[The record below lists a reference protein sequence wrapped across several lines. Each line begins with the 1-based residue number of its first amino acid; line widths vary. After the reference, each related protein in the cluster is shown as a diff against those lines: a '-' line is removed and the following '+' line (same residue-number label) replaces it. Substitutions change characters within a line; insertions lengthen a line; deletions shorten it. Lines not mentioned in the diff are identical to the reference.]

1 MQETSI
7 GWTNFSV
14 NLIKYRDADGKV
26 VWACVHASEGCRFCY
41 SQALAIRWG
50 RGKEFTAANM
60 DLLTPF
66 FDEKEAKQVLNS
78 KKIAGKKV
86 FVNDMTD
93 WMGPWVP
100 DEIIDQCVAV
110 FANRSDVTFQTL
122 TKHANRQREYFTDST
137 LEDRLTDLWQGN
149 DEDRKT
155 WNILLPLQ
163 NLHIGVSV
171 EDQKN
176 ADKRIPLLLET
187 PAAVRWISAE
197 PLLAPIDLTHV
208 DYSARLRETIGDFA
222 KFVAEKD
229 GEDVAASV
237 EHARASI
244 NAPAYLQTLT
254 GQWFDGWDRGNDG
267 KRLDGVVIGGE
278 SGAGHREMPLES
290 AVTLAREAKEAG
302 VAVYF
307 KQDSGPRPGMQ
318 GRVPDD
324 IWAMKDWP
332 DQRRNT

>member
-1 MQETSI
+1 MQETPI

-60 DLLTPF
+60 ESLTPF

-93 WMGPWVP
+93 WMGRWIS
-100 DEIIDQCVAV
+100 DELIDQCLAV
-110 FANRSDVTFQTL
+110 FASRSDVTFQTL
-122 TKHANRQREYFTDST
+122 TKHADRQREYFTEPS
-137 LEDRLTDLWQGN
+137 LEDRLTELWQG
-149 DEDRKT
+149 DDADRKT
-155 WNILLPLQ
+155 WNVLLPLR
-163 NLHIGVSV
+163 NLHVGVSV

-176 ADKRIPLLLET
+176 AEKRIPLLIGT
-187 PAAVRWISAE
+187 PAAIRWVSAE
-197 PLLAPIDLTHV
+197 PLLGPIDLQVNHPHQ
-208 DYSARLRETIGDFA
+208 ARNGGHRSLLD
-222 KFVAEKD
+222 D
-229 GEDVAASV
+229 
-237 EHARASI
+237 
-244 NAPAYLQTLT
+244 
-254 GQWFDGWDRGNDG
+254 
-267 KRLDGVVIGGE
+267 LDGIVIGGE
-278 SGAGHREMPLES
+278 SGAGHRDMPLAEALMLAES
-290 AVTLAREAKEAG
+290 ARAAG

-307 KQDSGPRPGMQ
+307 KQDSGSRPGKQ

-324 IWAMKDWP
+324 IWSLKQWP
-332 DQRRNT
+332 ANSD